1 MNSGEDAIRERARV
15 RRAALATVL
24 CLLGF
29 AGFWAGAMALYPG
42 GTWLD
47 RAQTG
52 QSFFGN
58 FFCDLTQPVSLSGV
72 ANPVGSR
79 LAQCGMLLF
88 AGALGGLFWV
98 VPHHFV
104 AATRLQPWVRG
115 MGALSVLTFIAVPLT
130 PSEHFGNLHA
140 GLALASG
147 ALGLVAAV
155 LSVWVLFKSGKRA
168 RMLAVLGS
176 LALALGAFDGAIFVE
191 HLGDSAPPPLLVP
204 AAQKIAALMLSAWIA
219 AVASLALLDDNSEQ
233 VS

>member
-1 MNSGEDAIRERARV
+1 MWARVESMSSGESGEESAVNQKQARARP
-15 RRAALATVL
+15 AALATLL

-42 GTWLD
+42 GTFLD
-47 RAQTG
+47 RAHTG

-98 VPHHFV
+98 VPHHF
-104 AATRLQPWVRG
+104 APGTRLQPWVRG

-147 ALGLVAAV
+147 GLGLVA
-155 LSVWVLFKSGKRA
+155 
-168 RMLAVLGS
+168 
-176 LALALGAFDGAIFVE
+176 
-191 HLGDSAPPPLLVP
+191 
-204 AAQKIAALMLSAWIA
+204 
-219 AVASLALLDDNSEQ
+219 
-233 VS
+233 